1 MTHPVRTSTGW
12 HDVATRLTGPVVTD
26 VAAHFRSRWNEV
38 TAQHIPPPVP
48 QPKTGSVELQMLRTI
63 PDATYR
69 FAPRGEFSILDA
81 YLRALGSAQEFVY
94 LENQFLWSTE
104 IVDVLVN
111 KLRRPPSADFR
122 IVLVLPTRPSSGA
135 DTTRGQLGRLL
146 EADDGQRLLPATVRS
161 HEAGTHGPIYVHAK
175 VGIVDDRWLT
185 IGSAN
190 LNEHSLFNDTEVNV
204 LSSGPGA
211 GPENPPAAVVGAP
224 RAPGGRDSTVP
235 RPW

>member
-1 MTHPVRTSTGW
+1 M
-12 HDVATRLTGPVVTD
+12 
-26 VAAHFRSRWNEV
+26 
-38 TAQHIPPPVP
+38 
-48 QPKTGSVELQMLRTI
+48 
-63 PDATYR
+63 
-69 FAPRGEFSILDA
+69 
-81 YLRALGSAQEFVY
+81 RALGSAQEFVY

-204 LSSGPGA
+204 LSQDRELARKTRLQLWSEHLERPVDELDG
-211 GPENPPAAVVGAP
+211 PPAVVIDRYWKPLVGDTDPREPAPAVEPGPTTRVVRLPAISR
-224 RAPGGRDSTVP
+224 RAERLLGPMRGLLVDG
-235 RPW
+235 